1 MPGKVLVDLPMP
13 WHGLG
18 YPSSR
23 ILIPVVL
30 AAVPDEL
37 TTAVLD
43 LANQVRPFH
52 DEKESSATLRMPRIS
67 PLVKSL

>member
-1 MPGKVLVDLPMP
+1 MPGKVLVDLAMP

-18 YPSSR
+18 NLRSR

-37 TTAVLD
+37 ATIFLK
-43 LANQVRPFH
+43 LANQVRPFQ
-52 DEKESSATLRMPRIS
+52 EERESSATLRMPGLS
-67 PLVKSL
+67 PLVRSR